1 MSVSQRRQLIA
12 GGVGAQNACPHQHS
26 HIHRQ
31 SRERAEITRQR
42 GTLQR
47 RRQRTRDRLQIGSNG
62 PGIGRAEGRGGQTAV
77 AADDGGQSLTQLP
90 FAKVRAEHRA
100 VSMAV
105 DVNKAGG
112 NGQSGAVHHTA
123 GVGAGQ
129 MPHLGDFSVLD
140 GDIRRKR
147 GAAGTVDNGTAPQKY
162 IKHGK

>member
-1 MSVSQRRQLIA
+1 MEGQRPQRRQIRRHGDGGQRFRYVAGDGPQVGAA
-12 GGVGAQNACPHQHS
+12 GGVV
-26 HIHRQ
+26 
-31 SRERAEITRQR
+31 RA
-42 GTLQR
+42 
-47 RRQRTRDRLQIGSNG
+47 
-62 PGIGRAEGRGGQTAV
+62 AEGGGGQTAV